1 MDLLDLFMW
10 LIMGVIVFSLGM
22 LAYSTLKDQKNK

>member
-22 LAYSTLKDQKNK
+22 LTYSTFKDQKNK